1 MLFGKVLSIEVGSM
15 YTKVADIHAQN
26 GKYVIGKNF
35 VIPTPE
41 GTYDDGYIHDDEN
54 LCDALFAQLH
64 RYGMTKRRVAFTI
77 SSSKIINREIVLPLV
92 AKNKIMPMVM
102 ANIND
107 YFPVDISKYK
117 VTWNI
122 MERFTEEKVHKMKL
136 MVIAVPMDL
145 LESYYQLAHDINMS
159 VEIIDY
165 SGNSIYQL
173 VKNVEKNDAVMSV
186 HMGETNAMIS
196 IVSNGILELQRMV
209 PYGLNTILEAVA
221 NAQNVYGEEAEYG
234 ALLERLKTEEMVNA
248 VLPEE
253 NAEYDGEMDEQAR
266 LRQSVTESFRG
277 FIDRIGRIIHY
288 YAAMK
293 PDMKLGKMILTGPG
307 ASIKGINQLL
317 QFELGMAVTGM
328 SSIHNVRLD
337 SKLVKKEDKEKR
349 TAFEVLEDD
358 SPLELCEMALCVGA
372 VIGPMDLLSNL
383 LQGKKKKR
391 QSLTAAITCC
401 IIGVSVSGIM
411 AAYATISL
419 ASANSTKERL
429 EHQIDQLSAIDEVLQ
444 EHEEITLVYNST
456 LQMYDYTRNPN
467 ENLVAFIEELEEK
480 MPASIQVLTCSVSS
494 TGVTMSVE
502 VADWVEAADTIAQL
516 KSFDSLA
523 GISVSGVT
531 ESEREVTDE
540 VTQYYINGEPV
551 DSLDDIEL
559 TDDMSVS
566 MDQSVQT
573 YTETVCS
580 FSVTCTWT
588 SIEDLKALNA
598 SGNDAD
604 AVETIENTEGGAES

>member
-1 MLFGKVLSIEVGSM
+1 MLFGRVLSIEVGSM
-15 YTKVADIHAQN
+15 YTKVADVHAQN

-54 LCDALFAQLH
+54 LCDALFAHLH

-77 SSSKIINREIVLPLV
+77 SSSKIINREIVLPYV

-136 MVIAVPMDL
+136 MVIAVPLDL
-145 LESYYQLAHDINMS
+145 LESYYQLAQDINMS

-165 SGNSIYQL
+165 AGNSIYQL
-173 VKNVEKNDAVMSV
+173 VKNVDKNDAVMSV

-221 NAQNVYGEEAEYG
+221 NAQNAYGEEAEFS
-234 ALLERLKTEEMVNA
+234 AILERLKTEELINA

-253 NAEYDGEMDEQAR
+253 NTEYDADMDEQAR
-266 LRQSVTESFRG
+266 LRQSVTEAFRG

-288 YAAMK
+288 YASMK

-307 ASIKGINQLL
+307 ASMKGINQLF

-337 SKLVKKEDKEKR
+337 PKLVKKEDKEKR

-358 SPLELCEMALCVGA
+358 SPLDLCDMALCVGA
-372 VIGPMDLLSNL
+372 VIGPMDLLSSI

-401 IIGVSVSGIM
+401 VIGVGMSGIL
-411 AAYATISL
+411 AAYAYISL

-429 EHQIDQLSAIDEVLQ
+429 EHQIEQLSAIDEVLQ

-467 ENLVAFIEELEEK
+467 ENLVAFIEELEKK
-480 MPASIQVLTCSVSS
+480 MPSSIQVLTCSVSS

-502 VADWVEAADTIAQL
+502 VGSWVEAADTISQL
-516 KSFDSLA
+516 KGFKSLS
-523 GISVSGVT
+523 GISVSSVT
-531 ESEREVTDE
+531 ESEREVTA
-540 VTQYYINGEPV
+540 
-551 DSLDDIEL
+551 
-559 TDDMSVS
+559 
-566 MDQSVQT
+566 DQS
-573 YTETVCS
+573 S
-580 FSVTCTWT
+580 
-588 SIEDLKALNA
+588 
-598 SGNDAD
+598 
-604 AVETIENTEGGAES
+604 